1 MIKVAITG
9 SSGSGKTT
17 ISKMF
22 LEFEDTFLINADDVA
37 RKMASE
43 DKIYL
48 QEIVDYFGID
58 ILDEM
63 GNLNRKKLSYI
74 IAKNEEAH
82 TKLNEITKKNIIP
95 KIDRIILDNCNKKMA
110 IIDVPVLYENKLE
123 SYFDVVVAVI
133 SNKEEQIKRI
143 CSRDNLSVDEANL
156 RLNMQLDNAVF
167 KQKADFVIYNFEKTV
182 QNLKDEVSNIYNIIE
197 GKGF

>member
-74 IAKNEEAH
+74 IAKNEEAR